1 MSNIMKKKILIN
13 GRFSSHHF
21 AIRNVI
27 YNIAKELSKKKEWD
41 VYIILNKDSSIE
53 DFRSLDLHIII
64 NPCPADSAAVNH
76 LYTMFILP
84 WILFIKRISL
94 VIYPQI
100 SVFLYNPCKSIMYM
114 HDLIEY
120 HIDSQKQSKLAFR
133 KKIYPYVCKHSDM
146 IVAVSES
153 TKKDIV
159 NFFKIPEKKI
169 VVAYDGKDENLV
181 PVDKT
186 EAKSYVEKKYGIN
199 NFVFYIGYLTHP
211 QKNLIYLIDE
221 FSRFKESNNNTSLVF
236 AGPRGKDADYILE
249 HGHKVLGEDQ
259 FKYLGKVPYDDLRY
273 LYSACELFCFP
284 SLFEGFGM
292 PVLEAMSCGA
302 VVISSNVSSIPE
314 ILQDQRYLVNPKNK
328 GELCGRMLESY
339 GKDNMEISKR
349 NIEVA
354 KKYSWESHGNVLR
367 DVINKLI

>member
-1 MSNIMKKKILIN
+1 MKRILIN

-27 YNIAKELSKKKEWD
+27 FNIAKELSMKGDWD
-41 VYIILNKDSSIE
+41 VYIVLNKDSEIQ
-53 DFRSLDLHIII
+53 DFQNLNLKIIT

-76 LYTMFILP
+76 LYTIFILP
-84 WILFIKRISL
+84 WILLFRRISL

-100 SVFLYNPCKSIMYM
+100 SVFLFNPCKTVMYM

-133 KKIYPYVCKHSDM
+133 KIVYPYVCKHSDM
-146 IVAVSES
+146 VVAVSES
-153 TKKDIV
+153 TKKDIIDIL
-159 NFFKIPEKKI
+159 KIPESKV
-169 VVAYDGKDENLV
+169 VVAYDGKDENLIPIEKV
-181 PVDKT
+181 
-186 EAKSYVEKKYGIN
+186 EARSYIKKKYGVE

-221 FSRFKESNNNTSLVF
+221 FTKLSEEKSQVSLVF
-236 AGPRGKDADYILE
+236 AGPRGKDADYILD
-249 HGHKVLGEDQ
+249 HGKKSLGDNH
-259 FKYLGKVPYDDLRY
+259 FTYLGKVPYEDLKY
-273 LYSACELFCFP
+273 LYSACEIFCFP

-314 ILQDQRYLVNPKNK
+314 ILRDSRFLVDPQKD
-328 GELCGRMLESY
+328 GELSKRLIELY
-339 GKDNMEISKR
+339 GKDNQAISES
-349 NIEVA
+349 NITTS
-354 KKYSWESHGNVLR
+354 KNFSWEKHGDILSV
-367 DVINKLI
+367 VINNLINNK

>member
-1 MSNIMKKKILIN
+1 MRKRILIN

-27 YNIAKELSKKKEWD
+27 YSIAKELAKKEEWD
-41 VYIILNKDSSIE
+41 VFIILNKDSDIE
-53 DFRSLDLHIII
+53 DFKRLNLKILT

-84 WILFIKRISL
+84 WILLFKRISL

-100 SVFLYNPCKSIMYM
+100 SIFLFNPCKAIMYM

-133 KKIYPYVCKHSDM
+133 KKAYPYVCKHSDV

-159 NFFKIPEKKI
+159 DIFKIPEGKV

-181 PVDKT
+181 PVEKE
-186 EAKSYVEKKYGIN
+186 EARSYIKNKYGIED
-199 NFVFYIGYLTHP
+199 FVFYIGYLTHP

-221 FSRFKESNNNTSLVF
+221 FSKLYEINNQASLVF
-236 AGPRGKDADYILE
+236 AGPKGKDADYILE
-249 HGHKVLGEDQ
+249 HGMSTLKEGH
-259 FKYLGKVPYDDLRY
+259 FKYLGKIPYEDLKY

-302 VVISSNVSSIPE
+302 VVLSSNVSSIPE
-314 ILQDQRYLVNPKNK
+314 ILQDERFLVDPKKEGDLSN
-328 GELCGRMLESY
+328 RMINLY
-339 GKDNMEISKR
+339 MKDNQEIIKNNINASKMF
-349 NIEVA
+349 
-354 KKYSWESHGNVLR
+354 SWEKHGNVL
-367 DVINKLI
+367 DEVIKGLLLL

>member
-1 MSNIMKKKILIN
+1 MRKRILIN

-27 YNIAKELSKKKEWD
+27 YSIAKELAKKEDWE
-41 VYIILNKDSSIE
+41 VYIILNKDSDIE
-53 DFRSLDLHIII
+53 DFKHLNLRIIT
-64 NPCPADSAAVNH
+64 NPFPADSAAINH

-84 WILFIKRISL
+84 WILLFKRISL

-100 SVFLYNPCKSIMYM
+100 SVFLFNPCKSVMYM

-133 KKIYPYVCKHSDM
+133 KIAYPYVCKHSDV
-146 IVAVSES
+146 IVAVSQS
-153 TKKDIV
+153 TKNDIV
-159 NFFKIPEKKI
+159 EFFKIPKDKI

-181 PVDKT
+181 PVEKLEARKYVKDK
-186 EAKSYVEKKYGIN
+186 YDVED
-199 NFVFYIGYLTHP
+199 FVFYIGYLTHP

-221 FSRFKESNNNTSLVF
+221 FSKLLENNNHVSLVF
-236 AGPRGKDADYILE
+236 AGPKGKDADLILE
-249 HGHKVLGEDQ
+249 HGQKVLGNGH
-259 FKYLGKVPYDDLRY
+259 FKYLGKVLYEDLKY

-302 VVISSNVSSIPE
+302 VVLSSNVSSIPE
-314 ILQDQRYLVNPKNK
+314 ILQEPEFLVDPQKEGDLSQRMINL
-328 GELCGRMLESY
+328 Y
-339 GKDNMEISKR
+339 GKDNQDICER
-349 NIEVA
+349 NIKVS
-354 KKYSWESHGNVLR
+354 KSFTWKMHGDVLSEA
-367 DVINKLI
+367 INKLLNRK

>member
-1 MSNIMKKKILIN
+1 MKKRRILIN

-27 YNIAKELSKKKEWD
+27 YNIAKQLSEKEEWD
-41 VYIILNKDSSIE
+41 VHIVLNKDSDIE
-53 DFRSLDLHIII
+53 IFKHLHLNVII
-64 NPCPADSAAVNH
+64 NPCPADSAAINH

-84 WILFIKRISL
+84 WILLFKRISL

-100 SVFLYNPCKSIMYM
+100 SVYLFNPCKTIMYM

-120 HIDSQKQSKLAFR
+120 HIDSQKESKLAFR
-133 KKIYPYVCKHSDM
+133 KIVYPYVCKHSDV

-159 NFFKIPEKKI
+159 DILKIPEDKV
-169 VVAYDGKDENLV
+169 VVAYDGKDENLK
-181 PVDKT
+181 PIEKT
-186 EAKSYVEKKYGIN
+186 EARSYIKNKYGVE

-221 FSRFKESNNNTSLVF
+221 FAKFSENNNQITLVF
-236 AGPRGKDADYILE
+236 AGPKGKDSEYILDY
-249 HGHKVLGEDQ
+249 GDKILGEKHFQ
-259 FKYLGKVPYDDLRY
+259 YLGKLPYEDLKY
-273 LYSACELFCFP
+273 LYSACEIFCFP

-302 VVISSNVSSIPE
+302 VVLSSNVSSIPE
-314 ILQDQRYLVNPKNK
+314 ILKDSRFLVDPKK
-328 GELCGRMLESY
+328 EGELSKRLIELY
-339 GKDNMEISKR
+339 GKDNHTISESNLIASKNFTWSKHGEILNR
-349 NIEVA
+349 
-354 KKYSWESHGNVLR
+354 
-367 DVINKLI
+367 VINSLIK